1 MQWKPIGN
9 VYESSCHFFP
19 STSEDKFTEDLEH
32 GIKLLL
38 DCHNEKCGSL
48 KTHYL
53 MCLSNPTYP
62 NNIATFLLFHFS
74 KEPQEL

>member
-1 MQWKPIGN
+1 MKWKPIGN
-9 VYESSCHFFP
+9 IYKSSCHFSP
-19 STSEDKFTEDLEH
+19 SISEDKFTKDLEH

-53 MCLSNPTYP
+53 MLNTLD
-62 NNIATFLLFHFS
+62 NLI
-74 KEPQEL
+74 